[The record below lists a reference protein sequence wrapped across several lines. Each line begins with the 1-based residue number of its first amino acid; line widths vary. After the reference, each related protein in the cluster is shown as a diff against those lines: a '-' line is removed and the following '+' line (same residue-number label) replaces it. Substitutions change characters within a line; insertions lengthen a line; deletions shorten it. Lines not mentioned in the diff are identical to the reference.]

1 MAMRLSGLM
10 SGMDTDSIVQELVAV
25 RQKKV
30 DTVKK
35 AQTKLEW
42 KQDAW
47 KDLNK
52 KLKNLQSKY
61 ISNMRFAS
69 SYAKKTTKVSNSSA
83 VSVITGENAVNGVQ
97 SITVEKLAK
106 TAYLTGG
113 KLTAA
118 GEGKQWTALS
128 KISDIAGSG
137 FKAGKVNIT
146 TESGNV
152 EIDITKDT
160 TISDF
165 LNKAKEA
172 GLNANFD
179 ANNQRLFIS
188 AKESGVKNNFSI
200 TASNEGGMSAL
211 SALGLQVGLD
221 QDSATLAEYRE
232 FASYYVAGDAGTTL
246 KNMKP
251 LITKEVEQRT
261 NSYLEQ
267 YKSTQAAIDASNKKI
282 AEIQD
287 KYQDNP
293 LKSVEEYATLL
304 DEKSKAME
312 ELKKKIQNASEDEKA
327 ALSEQE
333 KELQKEIETLNA
345 EKTDAVTLANEQK
358 KIDDNTAKLAEITQH
373 IDVTESTDADGN
385 KVYEATLTESEKKA
399 INNAYIARAKYAA
412 QVMADYENGKT
423 FAGSA
428 TKIDGQ
434 DAEITLNGAK
444 FTNASNTFEINGL
457 TITALNETKGEEVT
471 ITTQDDT
478 DGIYD
483 MIKNFLKEY
492 NEVIGEMDK
501 LYNAASA
508 KGYEPLTD
516 EEKDA
521 MSESEAEKYEQKIK
535 DALLRNDSNVSQI
548 SQGIR
553 SVMMDGITIGGKTM
567 YLADFGIE
575 ALGYFEAADN
585 EKNLLHIAG
594 DPDDEYTSGK
604 TDKLKSMIANDS
616 STVIDF
622 FATLSKNLYDKMS
635 SMSSSIKGTRSY
647 GSFFDDKKMTSDYN
661 SYKTKIAELEAKLA
675 DYEDKWYKK
684 FSKMESAMAKMQSNT
699 NAVTALIGGG
709 Y

>member
-83 VSVITGENAVNGVQ
+83 VSVITGDKAVNGVQ
-97 SITVEKLAK
+97 SMTVEKLAK

-113 KLTAA
+113 KLTEA

-128 KISDIAGSG
+128 KISDIAGSD
-137 FKAGKVNIT
+137 FAEGKINIT
-146 TESGNV
+146 TESGSV
-152 EIDITKDT
+152 EIAVNSET

-188 AKESGVKNNFSI
+188 AKESGAKYNFSI
-200 TASNEGGMSAL
+200 TASDQGGMSAL
-211 SALGLQVGLD
+211 SALGLQVSLD
-221 QDSATLAEYRE
+221 KDSATLAQYQK
-232 FASYYVAGDAGTTL
+232 FADYYVAGDDAATL
-246 KNMKP
+246 ANMRS
-251 LITKEVEQRT
+251 LIDKDVEAQKD
-261 NSYLEQ
+261 SYLEQ
-267 YKSTQAAIDASNKKI
+267 YKSAKSAMEAAQKKI
-282 AEIQD
+282 EEIGEKYKDSSLGTVEFYAEQ
-287 KYQDNP
+287 
-293 LKSVEEYATLL
+293 LEA
-304 DEKSKAME
+304 KSKEME
-312 ELKKKIQNASEDEKA
+312 ELKEKIQNASDDEKA
-327 ALSEQE
+327 SLTEQQKALQE
-333 KELQKEIETLNA
+333 EIEKLNS
-345 EKTDAVTLANEQK
+345 EKADAVSLASEQK
-358 KIDDNTAKLAEITQH
+358 KFDENSAKADEIATH
-373 IDVTESTDADGN
+373 INITESTDAEG
-385 KVYEATLTESEKKA
+385 KTVYEATAGAGIIADTEQ
-399 INNAYIARAKYAA
+399 AYLDRAKYAA
-412 QVMADYENGKT
+412 KVMEDYKKGVS
-423 FAGSA
+423 FSGSA

-434 DAEITLNGAK
+434 DALITLNDAE
-444 FTNASNTFEINGL
+444 FTNSSNTFEINGL
-457 TITALNETKGEEVT
+457 TLTALSETKGETVT

-535 DALLRNDSNVSQI
+535 DALLRYDSNVSEI

-553 SVMMDGITIGGKTM
+553 SVMMDGIEVNGKTM

-594 DPDDEYTSGK
+594 NPDDEYTSGK
-604 TDKLKSMIANDS
+604 ADKLKSMIASDS

-622 FATLSKNLYDKMS
+622 FATLSKNLYSKMS
-635 SMSSSIKGTRSY
+635 SMSSSIEGTRSY
-647 GSFFDDKKMTSDYN
+647 GSFFDDKKMASDYK
-661 SYKTKIAELEAKLA
+661 SYKSKIADLEEKLA

-699 NAVTALIGGG
+699 SAVTALIGGG

>member
-97 SITVEKLAK
+97 SMTVEKLAK

-113 KLTAA
+113 KLTEA

-146 TESGNV
+146 TESGDV
-152 EIDITKDT
+152 EINITKDT

-287 KYQDNP
+287 KYKDNP

-604 TDKLKSMIANDS
+604 TDKLKSMIASDS

-622 FATLSKNLYDKMS
+622 FTTLSKNLYDKMS

>member
-97 SITVEKLAK
+97 SMTVEKLAK

-113 KLTAA
+113 KLTEA

-412 QVMADYENGKT
+412 QVIADYENGKT
-423 FAGSA
+423 FVGSA

-457 TITALNETKGEEVT
+457 TITALNETKGEKVT

-635 SMSSSIKGTRSY
+635 AMSSSIKGTRSY

>member
-97 SITVEKLAK
+97 SMTVEKLAK

-113 KLTAA
+113 KLTEA

-146 TESGNV
+146 TESGDV

-333 KELQKEIETLNA
+333 KELQKEIETLNE

-373 IDVTESTDADGN
+373 IDVTESTDADGD

-575 ALGYFEAADN
+575 VLGYFEAADN

-604 TDKLKSMIANDS
+604 TDKLKSMIASDS

-622 FATLSKNLYDKMS
+622 FTTLSKNLYDKMS

>member
-97 SITVEKLAK
+97 SMTVEKLAK

-113 KLTAA
+113 KLTEA

-146 TESGNV
+146 TESGDV
-152 EIDITKDT
+152 EINITKDT

-604 TDKLKSMIANDS
+604 TDKLKSMIASDS

-622 FATLSKNLYDKMS
+622 FTTLSKNLYDKMS

>member
-97 SITVEKLAK
+97 SMTVEKLAK

-113 KLTAA
+113 KLTEA

-267 YKSTQAAIDASNKKI
+267 YKSTQAAIDSSNKKI
-282 AEIQD
+282 A
-287 KYQDNP
+287 
-293 LKSVEEYATLL
+293 
-304 DEKSKAME
+304 
-312 ELKKKIQNASEDEKA
+312 
-327 ALSEQE
+327 
-333 KELQKEIETLNA
+333 
-345 EKTDAVTLANEQK
+345 
-358 KIDDNTAKLAEITQH
+358 
-373 IDVTESTDADGN
+373 
-385 KVYEATLTESEKKA
+385 
-399 INNAYIARAKYAA
+399 
-412 QVMADYENGKT
+412 
-423 FAGSA
+423 
-428 TKIDGQ
+428 
-434 DAEITLNGAK
+434 
-444 FTNASNTFEINGL
+444 
-457 TITALNETKGEEVT
+457 
-471 ITTQDDT
+471 
-478 DGIYD
+478 
-483 MIKNFLKEY
+483 
-492 NEVIGEMDK
+492 
-501 LYNAASA
+501 
-508 KGYEPLTD
+508 
-516 EEKDA
+516 
-521 MSESEAEKYEQKIK
+521 
-535 DALLRNDSNVSQI
+535 
-548 SQGIR
+548 
-553 SVMMDGITIGGKTM
+553 
-567 YLADFGIE
+567 
-575 ALGYFEAADN
+575 
-585 EKNLLHIAG
+585 
-594 DPDDEYTSGK
+594 
-604 TDKLKSMIANDS
+604 
-616 STVIDF
+616 
-622 FATLSKNLYDKMS
+622 
-635 SMSSSIKGTRSY
+635 
-647 GSFFDDKKMTSDYN
+647 
-661 SYKTKIAELEAKLA
+661 
-675 DYEDKWYKK
+675 
-684 FSKMESAMAKMQSNT
+684 
-699 NAVTALIGGG
+699 
-709 Y
+709 

>member
-97 SITVEKLAK
+97 SMTVEKLAK

-113 KLTAA
+113 KLTEA

-146 TESGNV
+146 TESGDV

-412 QVMADYENGKT
+412 QVIADYENGKT
-423 FAGSA
+423 FVGSA

-457 TITALNETKGEEVT
+457 TITALNETKGEKVT

-604 TDKLKSMIANDS
+604 TDKLKSMIASDS

-622 FATLSKNLYDKMS
+622 FTTLSKNLYDKMS